1 MRTLSL
7 AAIFALAAIPVS
19 AQQADQQK
27 NQSPVEQMEQQ
38 SRQVQTPSER
48 QNQQPGA
55 QSSAMSQQKLRSALE
70 AAGFTQI
77 SIIDSA
83 YLVRA
88 QTEDGNNVV
97 LYIDPPAAGQQSD
110 AGLPEGSFKTD
121 SIRRAEQD
129 KSGSN

>member
-1 MRTLSL
+1 
-7 AAIFALAAIPVS
+7 PVS

-48 QNQQPGA
+48 QNQQPNQQQSP

-77 SIIDSA
+77 NIIDST

>member
-27 NQSPVEQMEQQ
+27 NRSPVEQMEQQ
-38 SRQVQTPSER
+38 SRQVQTQSER
-48 QNQQPGA
+48 QNHQPGA
-55 QSSAMSQQKLRSALE
+55 QSAMSQQKLRSALE

-77 SIIDSA
+77 NIIDSA